1 MRSKTFII
9 PKLKFFNKS
18 SQFVCNP
25 ILSITFQPLTWV
37 EKYLLCAP
45 LCFPLV
51 QRPSGNI
58 VYTTRFPSSAKIF
71 CNNWH
76 HSRVSLKQFVRSSQL
91 DNCPLYFIRG
101 NKRLI
106 MDPSFFIKI
115 GREIKQQ
122 HSIGKFVRFIVQGFA
137 NRHVHDKKTFLG
149 SWLKLNLHIRIQIGL
164 EELKPV
170 N

>member
-18 SQFVCNP
+18 SQFVCDP

-37 EKYLLCAP
+37 EKYLLFAP

-58 VYTTRFPSSAKIF
+58 VYTTRFPSSAKFF
-71 CNNWH
+71 CNNRH
-76 HSRVSLKQFVRSSQL
+76 RSRVSLKQFVRSSQL

-106 MDPSFFIKI
+106 MDPSF
-115 GREIKQQ
+115 
-122 HSIGKFVRFIVQGFA
+122 S
-137 NRHVHDKKTFLG
+137 
-149 SWLKLNLHIRIQIGL
+149 LKLVGKSNNNTQQENSYGSQFKVSPTDSCVIKRPFLVHGSS
-164 EELKPV
+164 
-170 N
+170 